1 MALGLATNLNGMVGI
16 RSGPTGLDFHL
27 PPELEASMPP
37 ESRGLARDQV
47 RLMVSHYSDDR
58 VEHITFRRLPEF
70 LRPGDLLVINT
81 SGTLNAALPAHR
93 EDGSPMLLHLST
105 RLPRGEWVVEVRQPE
120 GGVNKQ
126 FLFAASCETLALPGG
141 ALAKLERPHPGSFGA
156 VMPGRTRLWIATLT
170 LPCPWS
176 EYLARF
182 GALEIPREDYRKR
195 LNDAL
200 ARRAEFYSDV
210 PEGALEELLGA
221 G

>member
-58 VEHITFRRLPEF
+58 VDHTTFRHLPEF
-70 LRPGDLLVINT
+70 LRSGDLLVINT

-105 RLPRGEWVVEVRQPE
+105 RLPHGEWVVEVRQPE
-120 GGVNKQ
+120 GGATSSSSLRRLAKRWLCRAVPWPSWNDPIP
-126 FLFAASCETLALPGG
+126 AASARSCRDARGSGLP
-141 ALAKLERPHPGSFGA
+141 R
-156 VMPGRTRLWIATLT
+156 
-170 LPCPWS
+170 
-176 EYLARF
+176 
-182 GALEIPREDYRKR
+182 
-195 LNDAL
+195 
-200 ARRAEFYSDV
+200 
-210 PEGALEELLGA
+210 
-221 G
+221 

>member
-1 MALGLATNLNGMVGI
+1 
-16 RSGPTGLDFHL
+16 
-27 PPELEASMPP
+27 MPP

-58 VEHITFRRLPEF
+58 VDHTTFRHLPEF

-81 SGTLNAALPAHR
+81 SGTLNAALPAQR

-156 VMPGRTRLWIATLT
+156 VIPGRTRLWIARLR
-170 LPCPWS
+170 LPCPWP
-176 EYLARF
+176 EYLERF
-182 GALEIPREDYRKR
+182 GAPIRYKYV
-195 LNDAL
+195 AQAV
-200 ARRAEFYSDV
+200 ARRKLSERLCHRAGQRRNAVCRAGIHARAHHQVGGERYSG
-210 PEGALEELLGA
+210 GAAHIAYGR